1 MPYLVPQ
8 FNKTV
13 GQGRMGKNTGG
24 VTDWHKQQHKKRLI
38 KNKESRIAARDERV
52 VQEKTVQDIR
62 AEIRKIEQHHKN
74 EQQRPHAIQSKLDRL
89 KKELKLVTAKEEAD
103 KQQHELTLQQQRETQ
118 KYETK
123 NSFIP
128 LARPEV
134 SIYYDALMNPYGAPP
149 PGQPRLYHRRG
160 GGTTANLDEACSL
173 QEQFLP
179 PPPPP
184 PPRPCP
190 TFQQHQRQPQ
200 KIDSRQNSN
209 RQSKVVNRDNF
220 TAAKSATVT
229 KSNLTEKASIDP
241 SQLPDLPAP
250 SAAVVR
256 SKRNKL
262 SSDIWASGEE
272 IQYEESVSAVSL
284 EGIAST
290 VLIHTQWYYKDLS
303 GATQGPFSTDQMR
316 QWNRAGYF
324 LTTTLVSGTNN
335 SGPWKALKDIKQL
348 REHDAATLASP
359 GVSTKTEVSS
369 SVQDRIAALRGD
381 ESTLKDEHVDDEST
395 LKDEYDDDEESA
407 VQLRIAALKA
417 LSQRNTVVDD
427 DNHATQNRIVSL
439 NGQQNV
445 GASITVESQ
454 SESSKLGAVES
465 IFINDNA
472 EFNDQM
478 ASSDHDPLPPPPP
491 AASENDVKLRE
502 NLLAYPVDDENI
514 VSYPI
519 DDYTTDLD
527 NYEADD
533 DTYPP
538 NEEDIPVTG
547 DYNYADDEYLVH
559 ELANYT
565 KDGLS
570 KEANSLSDDREV
582 EQPKKRIK
590 VDEAVVALVPS
601 RVRKRQQ

>member
-1 MPYLVPQ
+1 
-8 FNKTV
+8 
-13 GQGRMGKNTGG
+13 MGKNTGG

-103 KQQHELTLQQQRETQ
+103 KQQHELTLQQQKDTQ

-123 NSFIP
+123 NNFIP

-134 SIYYDALMNPYGAPP
+134 SIYYDALMNPFGAPP

-160 GGTTANLDEACSL
+160 GGTTASLDEACSL

-179 PPPPP
+179 PTPPPPPP
-184 PPRPCP
+184 PPRPSQ
-190 TFQQHQRQPQ
+190 TLQQHQRQPQ

-209 RQSKVVNRDNF
+209 RQSKVVKSSF

-229 KSNLTEKASIDP
+229 QSISTEKASIDP

-262 SSDIWASGEE
+262 STDIWASGEE
-272 IQYEESVSAVSL
+272 IQYEETVSAVSL

-303 GATQGPFSTDQMR
+303 GATQGPFSTDEMR

-335 SGPWKALKDIKQL
+335 DGPWKALKDIKQL
-348 REHDAATLASP
+348 REHDSATMASP
-359 GVSTKTEVSS
+359 GESTIKEVTS

-381 ESTLKDEHVDDEST
+381 ESTLKDEYVDDEEAS
-395 LKDEYDDDEESA
+395 
-407 VQLRIAALKA
+407 VHLRIAALKA
-417 LSQRNTVVDD
+417 LSQQNVVVDD
-427 DNHATQNRIVSL
+427 DDHVAQNITVSTT
-439 NGQQNV
+439 GQQNV
-445 GASITVESQ
+445 GTASTVESQ
-454 SESSKLGAVES
+454 SENSKLGANES
-465 IFINDNA
+465 IFINENA

-478 ASSDHDPLPPPPP
+478 ASDSGDHNPLPPPPP
-491 AASENDVKLRE
+491 AASENDVILRE
-502 NLLAYPVDDENI
+502 NLLAYPVDDEN
-514 VSYPI
+514 VVPYPI
-519 DDYTTDLD
+519 DDYTNDLD
-527 NYEADD
+527 SYEADD
-533 DTYPP
+533 YAYPP

-547 DYNYADDEYLVH
+547 DYNYANDEYLVH

-565 KDGLS
+565 EDGLS

-590 VDEAVVALVPS
+590 VDDAVVALVPS
-601 RVRKRQQ
+601 RVRKRQP